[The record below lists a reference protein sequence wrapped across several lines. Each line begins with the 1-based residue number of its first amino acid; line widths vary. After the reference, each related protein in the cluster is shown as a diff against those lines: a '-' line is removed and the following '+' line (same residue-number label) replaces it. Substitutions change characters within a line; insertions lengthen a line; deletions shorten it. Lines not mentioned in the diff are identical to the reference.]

1 MGQYESALGPLH
13 SGGWARTAW
22 VFMAGGMLLGC
33 LPAPAQ
39 PQVSLEQLNESGQ
52 VMVDGRATQ
61 YLIRH
66 LPVNSFPQLPVSI
79 QEQLRERGCL
89 IPQTYEAHG
98 PENVVHASLVS
109 RGSSDWAVL
118 CSVKGTVSLLVFLSG
133 SENEPTVLASAPETE
148 RLQAHGGRGVLGF
161 NWGIDPATPEQVH
174 EAQSGMDS
182 RPPRLDHDALA
193 DSVIEH
199 KTVYHYFTKNAWT
212 LVDMDE

>member
-1 MGQYESALGPLH
+1 
-13 SGGWARTAW
+13 
-22 VFMAGGMLLGC
+22 MLLGC

-39 PQVSLEQLNESGQ
+39 AQVSLDQLKESGQ
-52 VMVDGRATQ
+52 VMVDGQAVP

-89 IPQTYEAHG
+89 IPQTYEAYG
-98 PENVVHASLVS
+98 PENVVHASLVG

-133 SENEPTVLASAPETE
+133 SENGPTVLASAPETE
-148 RLQAHGGRGVLGF
+148 RLQAHGVSRELGF

-199 KTVYHYFTKNAWT
+199 KTVYHYFTRNSWT
-212 LVDMDE
+212 LVDVGE